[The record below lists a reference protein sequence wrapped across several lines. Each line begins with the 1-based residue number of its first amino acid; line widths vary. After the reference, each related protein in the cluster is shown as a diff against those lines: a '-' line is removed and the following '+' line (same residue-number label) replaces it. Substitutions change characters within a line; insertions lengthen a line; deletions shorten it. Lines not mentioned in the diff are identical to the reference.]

1 MQQVKTRRCYESDMS
16 TDSPQDNIKI
26 IRIVAKPRWCEFRET
41 YPRIAVGM
49 ALCIAVLFL
58 VALALVYKR
67 IEYGRELALLRDS
80 MTQAEVQRVDAIE
93 AAENNLMTMTVEL
106 ARREALGARELHL
119 VVDSGK
125 SLMFLEREGAVL
137 REMQVRLGQKA
148 TVGARPNVVCLAP
161 PRGKR
166 FVERVV
172 DGTYRWAAPE
182 CAFVHRGQHVPGDR
196 MLPGALG
203 PLAIILDGGAVIYS
217 QPATGPLSDASYVL
231 PGSVRAEAADIE
243 AIKANLQP
251 GMAVYFL

>member
-1 MQQVKTRRCYESDMS
+1 MS
-16 TDSPQDNIKI
+16 TGSPQDNIKI
-26 IRIVAKPRWCEFRET
+26 TRTFAKPRWREFRKM
-41 YPRIAVGM
+41 YPRIAAGM
-49 ALCIAVLFL
+49 TLCIAVLSL
-58 VALALVYKR
+58 VSIALVYKR
-67 IEYGRELALLRDS
+67 IEYGRELAHLRVS

-93 AAENNLMTMTVEL
+93 AAENNLVAMTVEL

-125 SLMFLEREGAVL
+125 RLMYLEREGAVL
-137 REMQVRLGQKA
+137 REMQVRLGQEA
-148 TVGARPNVVCLAP
+148 TVGARPDVVCLAP

-172 DGTYRWAAPE
+172 DGTYSWAVPE
-182 CAFVHRGQHVPGDR
+182 CAFVHRGQPVPGDR

-217 QPATGPLSDASYVL
+217 QPTSGPLSDANYVL
-231 PGSVRAEAADIE
+231 SGSVRADAVDIE
-243 AIKANLQP
+243 AIRANLQP